1 MNSLR
6 ELRMQ
11 HGLSQEKMAI
21 ELGVSVSMYAK
32 VENGAAKAWRA
43 FMEKVKT
50 RYPEAN
56 IDNIFLMKIAILLLL
71 RVRKEA

>member
-1 MNSLR
+1 MNNLR

-32 VENGAAKAWRA
+32 VENGAAKAGRA

-56 IDNIFLMKIAILLLL
+56 IDNIFFESNSNNFAIAS
-71 RVRKEA
+71 A

>member
-1 MNSLR
+1 MNNLR

-11 HGLSQEKMAI
+11 HGLSQEKMAF

-32 VENGAAKAWRA
+32 VENGAAKAGRA
-43 FMEKVKT
+43 FMEKVKN

-56 IDNIFLMKIAILLLL
+56 IDNIFFESNSNNLA
-71 RVRKEA
+71 VASA

>member
-1 MNSLR
+1 MNNLR

-32 VENGAAKAWRA
+32 VENGAAKAGRA
-43 FMEKVKT
+43 FMEKVKA

-56 IDNIFLMKIAILLLL
+56 IDNIFFEINSNNLAI
-71 RVRKEA
+71 VSA